1 MKQMKPRARASTDR
15 PLVPFTILTGF
26 LGAGKTTLLNRVLER
41 PQGRRIAVLVNE
53 LGRVAIDSK
62 LILSRGGDVLE
73 LAGGCVCCKV
83 DVKSDLWFGIADVV
97 RRSAPD
103 HVVLETTGIAEPGAI
118 VAGLERQPEEER
130 AAVAMAGV
138 VTVVDARA
146 ATEQFERHEEARA
159 QVEAADRIMLS
170 KLDVA
175 APGEVAATRARLAA
189 LNGEAEVAAF
199 PAGEDGTALVVP
211 WLLER
216 RTRGRA
222 AAGHHHAHGE
232 RQLVAAS
239 FRDDTPLLAE
249 PLLALVRGLGE
260 RLVRVKGF
268 VRVAGREA
276 PGYLELA
283 GGELTLRDADSWP
296 SGEPHTELVLIGEN
310 LDEAALRRSL
320 WACRAGG

>member
-1 MKQMKPRARASTDR
+1 MKATTDG
-15 PLVPFTILTGF
+15 LVPFTILTGF

-103 HVVLETTGIAEPGAI
+103 HVVLETTGIAEPDAI
-118 VAGLERQPEEER
+118 VAGLERQPDEAWPGGHER
-130 AAVAMAGV
+130 AAVSLAGV

-146 ATEQFERHEEARA
+146 AREQLERHEEARA
-159 QVEAADRIMLS
+159 QVESADRIMLS

-175 APGEVAATRARLAA
+175 APDEVTVTRARLAA
-189 LNGEAEVAAF
+189 LNGDAEVAAF
-199 PAGEDGTALVVP
+199 PAGEDGVAALVP

-216 RTRGRA
+216 RSRGRA
-222 AAGHHHAHGE
+222 ANAHHHAHGE
-232 RQLVAAS
+232 RQLVATS
-239 FRDDTPLLAE
+239 FHDDTPLLPD
-249 PLLALVRGLGE
+249 PLFDLVRGLGE

-283 GGELTLRDADSWP
+283 GGELTLRDADAWP
-296 SGEPHTELVLIGEN
+296 SGQPRTELVLIGED
-310 LDEAALRRSL
+310 LDEAALRRAL

>member
-1 MKQMKPRARASTDR
+1 MKATQDKA
-15 PLVPFTILTGF
+15 LVPFTILTGF

-41 PQGRRIAVLVNE
+41 PQGKRIAVLVNE

-103 HVVLETTGIAEPGAI
+103 HVVLETTGIAEPDAI
-118 VAGLERQPEEER
+118 VAGLERQPEDER
-130 AAVAMAGV
+130 AAVALAGV

-146 ATEQFERHEEARA
+146 ASEQLERHEEARA
-159 QVEAADRIMLS
+159 QVESADRIMLS

-175 APGEVAATRARLAA
+175 APAEVTATRARLAE
-189 LNGEAEVAAF
+189 LNDMAEVAAF
-199 PAGEDGTALVVP
+199 PGGEDGVAALVP

-222 AAGHHHAHGE
+222 AAPHHHPHGE
-232 RQLVAAS
+232 RQLVATS
-239 FRDDTPLLAE
+239 FHDDTPLLPE
-249 PLLALVRGLGE
+249 PLLDLVRGLGQ

-283 GGELTLRDADSWP
+283 GGELTLRDASAWP
-296 SGEPHTELVLIGEN
+296 SGQPRTELVLIGED